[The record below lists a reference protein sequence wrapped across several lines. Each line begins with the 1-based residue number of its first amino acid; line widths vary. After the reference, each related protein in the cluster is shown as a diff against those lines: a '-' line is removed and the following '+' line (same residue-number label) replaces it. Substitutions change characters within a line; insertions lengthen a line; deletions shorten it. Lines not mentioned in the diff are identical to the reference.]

1 MHVLRAV
8 DVGSAL
14 STSFCYSIQI
24 SGGTIPICMM
34 RPLLLLLLLLQLVA
48 VALAF
53 TGTPLRQLCATTNS
67 NHVLHMGVRARTL
80 RIQQLQN
87 KGPVLRQ
94 GPPTRAERAL
104 KRERRRA
111 LRAKLANSGKQ
122 LLLLRDDPAWYIG
135 VIGLDGAGRAIAL
148 RSLEA
153 ALRKQTELK
162 VGKDYVR

>member
-1 MHVLRAV
+1 
-8 DVGSAL
+8 
-14 STSFCYSIQI
+14 
-24 SGGTIPICMM
+24 MM
-34 RPLLLLLLLLQLVA
+34 RPLQLLLLLLQLIATV
-48 VALAF
+48 LAF
-53 TGTPLRQLCATTNS
+53 TGTPLRQLHVTSNHRAS

-94 GPPTRAERAL
+94 GPPTRADRAL

-135 VIGLDGAGRAIAL
+135 VIGLDGAGRALAL

-162 VGKDYVR
+162 IGKDYVR

>member
-1 MHVLRAV
+1 
-8 DVGSAL
+8 
-14 STSFCYSIQI
+14 
-24 SGGTIPICMM
+24 M
-34 RPLLLLLLLLQLVA
+34 RPVLLSLLLLQLVA
-48 VALAF
+48 TALAF
-53 TGTPLRQLCATTNS
+53 TATPLRQLNVILNPGAS
-67 NHVLHMGVRARTL
+67 NHALHMSVRARTL

-87 KGPVLRQ
+87 KGPLLRP

-135 VIGLDGAGRAIAL
+135 VIGLDGAGRALAL

-162 VGKDYVR
+162 IGKDYVR